1 MRLGAG
7 RAEAPSH
14 GSGRSTTIPG
24 SSHRPHRSGQ
34 GIPLSVIIHVTHK
47 GGRMAQPTP
56 SKATRRDFM
65 KLAAGGAAGVAA
77 GPFISRHAEAKPTSI
92 TFVRESAYVK
102 NFDEH
107 FIKVLIPAYQKATG
121 IKIDFQIQA
130 AGGSAVPQLVS
141 MVENKSG
148 ADVAWVQSQ
157 ELYRDSQLA
166 VSDNAEAVGKQ
177 QD

>member
-1 MRLGAG
+1 MPRPRRVGDPRILSP
-7 RAEAPSH
+7 APSKW
-14 GSGRSTTIPG
+14 SGVAALRDHP
-24 SSHRPHRSGQ
+24 
-34 GIPLSVIIHVTHK
+34 VTHK

-65 KLAAGGAAGVAA
+65 KVAAGGAAVVAA

-107 FIKVLIPAYQKATG
+107 FIKVLIPAYQKETG

-130 AGGSAVPQLVS
+130 AGGSAVPQ
-141 MVENKSG
+141 
-148 ADVAWVQSQ
+148 
-157 ELYRDSQLA
+157 
-166 VSDNAEAVGKQ
+166 
-177 QD
+177 